1 MMTNEEKLLAITD
14 VLKAHNHPNGGGL
27 SDDMAMFLIE
37 HVVNDTFESIN
48 DFDLYRRLK
57 T

>member
-1 MMTNEEKLLAITD
+1 MMTNEEKLLAITE

-27 SDDMAMFLIE
+27 SDDMAIFFIE
-37 HVVNDTFESIN
+37 HIVHDTFKSID